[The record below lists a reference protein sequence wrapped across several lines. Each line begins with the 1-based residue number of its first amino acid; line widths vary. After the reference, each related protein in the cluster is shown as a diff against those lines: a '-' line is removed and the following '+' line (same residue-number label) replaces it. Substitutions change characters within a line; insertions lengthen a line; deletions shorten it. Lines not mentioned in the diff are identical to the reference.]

1 MFSYNL
7 FLIDLYYIFLIHY
20 IKYNKFYFI
29 YFILFLR
36 LRTVYF
42 HPSIVTS
49 SKMVISFLKKNLNI
63 HVGKSTTNKAIL
75 VENSLLLE
83 RNTIQEKAS

>member
-1 MFSYNL
+1 M
-7 FLIDLYYIFLIHY
+7 
-20 IKYNKFYFI
+20 
-29 YFILFLR
+29 R
-36 LRTVYF
+36 LRTFYF

-49 SKMVISFLKKNLNI
+49 SKMVISFLKENLNI
-63 HVGKSTTNKAIL
+63 HVGKSTTNKASL